1 MRNAFLGLMLLVATS
16 ANAQQ
21 LTREYIRLCD
31 WMTGSFSSEQQASRD
46 TAYYDID
53 LHMYRIWPHR
63 TDGYWLYVEQ
73 AVATNPEK
81 PYRQR
86 VYRVTDLKD
95 GTFESV
101 VYEFDDPLQYA
112 GEWKKEKPLEGLD
125 PDALL
130 EREGC
135 AIILRWNPDG
145 YYEGRNGEGTCESR
159 LREATYATSQVKVYP
174 QLLDSWDR
182 GFDDE
187 RRQVWGAESG
197 PYHFI
202 KMVK

>member
-21 LTREYIRLCD
+21 LTRENIRLCD

-73 AVATNPEK
+73 AVAANPEK

-86 VYRVTDLKD
+86 VYRVADLKD
-95 GTFESV
+95 GTCESV
-101 VYEFDDPLQYA
+101 VYELDDPLQYA

-125 PDALL
+125 PDALV

-135 AIILRWNPDG
+135 AIILRWNPNG
-145 YYEGRNGEGTCESR
+145 YYEGRTGEGTCESR
-159 LREATYATSQVKVYP
+159 LRGATYATSQVKVYP

-202 KMVK
+202 QMVK